1 MKITYIHHSSF
12 LVEGSDFYL
21 LFDYFQGN
29 IPELSEQKPL
39 YVFASHRHGDHFSKV
54 IFELEKVHP
63 NICYILSSDI
73 KPKQVPA
80 EALPV
85 TTFLGKNMVEK
96 IGDIVVETYHS
107 TDEGVAFL
115 VSAGGKNIYHAG
127 DLNDWTWIGEPD
139 DWNAKMRRVYRK
151 IVDGLKDK
159 KIDAAFLPLD
169 GRQEGEFY
177 QGVDYFLRTA
187 ADVKAVF
194 PMHFWEDY
202 TVIRQIKEMKE
213 SESYRS
219 KIYDIAYEGQEFLI
233 V

>member
-12 LVEGSDFYL
+12 LVEGSEFYL
-21 LFDYFQGN
+21 LFDYFQGKV
-29 IPELSEQKPL
+29 PELSEEKPL
-39 YVFASHRHGDHFSKV
+39 YVFASHRHGDHFSRV

-73 KPKQVPA
+73 KAKQVPA
-80 EALPV
+80 EFLSK
-85 TTFLGKNMVEK
+85 TTFLGKNMEER
-96 IGDIVVETYHS
+96 IGELVVETFHS

-115 VSAGGKNIYHAG
+115 VTAGGKTIYHAG
-127 DLNDWTWIGEPD
+127 DLNDWTWTLEPD
-139 DWNAKMRRVYRK
+139 DWNEKMRRVYRK
-151 IVDGLKDK
+151 IVDGIKDK

-177 QGVDYFLRTA
+177 QGMDYFLRTVP
-187 ADVKAVF
+187 DVKAVF

-202 TVIRQIKEMKE
+202 SVIKRIKEMKE
-213 SESYRS
+213 SENYRS

-233 V
+233 D